1 MKSIPKYELFLRNLV
16 SGKYFQQLKNPIVLG
31 ATFFENYYLVVIE
44 SDKKEVK

>member
-16 SGKYFQQLKNPIVLG
+16 SGKYFPELKNPIVLG